1 MWQADSLTTQAS
13 DTTATAAV
21 PVPEPSALAL
31 RYYRT
36 SHAIWAGTTA
46 LELLVPAALLFTGLS
61 GRVREVARRM
71 ARGRWLFTVAIY
83 GAAYVLIQGVDSIPY
98 ELVDKQIEI
107 QARPMGQYA
116 LIVEGANTTLRVF
129 RIR

>member
-1 MWQADSLTTQAS
+1 VW
-13 DTTATAAV
+13 
-21 PVPEPSALAL
+21 E
-31 RYYRT
+31 
-36 SHAIWAGTTA
+36 
-46 LELLVPAALLFTGLS
+46 
-61 GRVREVARRM
+61 
-71 ARGRWLFTVAIY
+71 
-83 GAAYVLIQGVDSIPY
+83 GVDSIPY